1 MKKLAQTVGT
11 FALIGVAVLGLG
23 ACSTVDQQ
31 ARDQAAAALSA
42 AQRAESAAN
51 AAAAAARDAAEKA
64 DRIYQRNLR
73 K

>member
-1 MKKLAQTVGT
+1 MKKLAHTVGT
-11 FALIGVAVLGLG
+11 LALVGVAALSLG

-42 AQRAESAAN
+42 AQRAEATAN
-51 AAAAAARDAAEKA
+51 QALSTANSAAEKA
-64 DRIYQRNLR
+64 DRIYQKSLR